1 MKKFLIG
8 LLTLGVIF
16 SCGKKEE
23 KPTAE
28 ATPKEETKTEQKLV
42 IGASPTP
49 HAEIL
54 EQVKEDL
61 KKEGIDLE
69 IKIFNDYVLPNK
81 LLGDKSLD
89 ANFFQHVPYMEEF
102 AKKNNMELVAVGKV
116 HVEPLAAFSKKH
128 KSIDEL
134 PVGAEVLIPNDP
146 TNGGRALILL
156 DKKGIIK
163 LKDNT
168 KLDSSIA
175 DIAENPKKIKFTAM
189 NAEQIPA
196 RLVEVDAAVI
206 NGNFAIKNGLNPVTE
221 SILIEDADSPYAN
234 VIVVLKGSENDERI
248 QKLVKAL
255 QSEKIKKFIEEK
267 YKGSVIPAF

>member
-1 MKKFLIG
+1 M
-8 LLTLGVIF
+8 
-16 SCGKKEE
+16 
-23 KPTAE
+23 
-28 ATPKEETKTEQKLV
+28 
-42 IGASPTP
+42 
-49 HAEIL
+49 
-54 EQVKEDL
+54 
-61 KKEGIDLE
+61 DLE

-102 AKKNNMELVAVGKV
+102 AKKNNMELVAAGKV
-116 HVEPLAAFSKKH
+116 HIEPLAAYSKKY
-128 KSIDEL
+128 KSISEIPDGGEII
-134 PVGAEVLIPNDP
+134 IPNDP

-156 DKKGIIK
+156 DKNGIIK
-163 LKDNT
+163 LKDNK
-168 KLDSSIA
+168 KLDSTIA

-206 NGNFAIKNGLNPVTE
+206 NGNFAIKNGLNPVTDG
-221 SILIEDADSPYAN
+221 ILIEDADSPYVN
-234 VIVVLKGSENDERI
+234 VVTVLKGNENDERI

>member
-8 LLTLGVIF
+8 LLTLGVVF

-23 KPTAE
+23 TKTDQTAP
-28 ATPKEETKTEQKLV
+28 AAETKTEQKLV

-89 ANFFQHVPYMEEF
+89 ANFFQHIPYMEEF
-102 AKKNNMELVAVGKV
+102 AKKNNMELVSAGKV
-116 HVEPLAAFSKKH
+116 HIEPLAAYSKKY
-128 KSIDEL
+128 KS
-134 PVGAEVLIPNDP
+134 VAEIPDGGEIIIPNDP

-156 DKKGIIK
+156 DKNGIIK
-163 LKDNT
+163 LKDNK
-168 KLDSSIA
+168 KLDSTIA

-206 NGNFAIKNGLNPVTE
+206 NGNFAIKNGLNPVTDG
-221 SILIEDADSPYAN
+221 ILIEDADSPYVN
-234 VIVVLKGSENDERI
+234 IVAVLKGNENDERI

>member
-8 LLTLGVIF
+8 ILTLGVIF

-23 KPTAE
+23 TQ
-28 ATPKEETKTEQKLV
+28 TPDAASGSETKKLEKLV
-42 IGASPTP
+42 IGATPTP

-61 KKEGIDLE
+61 KAEGIDLE
-69 IKIFNDYVLPNK
+69 IEVFNDYVLPNK

-89 ANFFQHVPYMEEF
+89 ANFFQHLPYMEEF
-102 AKKNNMELVAVGKV
+102 ALKNNMDLISVAKI
-116 HVEPLAAFSKKH
+116 HVEPLAVYSKKY
-128 KSIDEL
+128 KDISEL
-134 PVGAEVLIPNDP
+134 PNGAEVLVPNDP

-156 DKKGIIK
+156 DKNGIIK

-175 DIAENPKKIKFTAM
+175 DIVENPKNIKITAL
-189 NAEQIPA
+189 NAEQIPV
-196 RLVEVDAAVI
+196 RLAEVDAAII
-206 NGNFAIKNGLNPVTE
+206 NSNFAMKNNLNPVTDG
-221 SILIEDADSPYAN
+221 ILIEDNDSPYAN
-234 VIVVLKGSENDERI
+234 IIVVLKGNENDERI
-248 QKLVKAL
+248 QKLIKAL
-255 QSEKIKKFIEEK
+255 QSDKTKKFIEET

>member
-8 LLTLGVIF
+8 LLTLGVVF

-23 KPTAE
+23 KQPE
-28 ATPKEETKTEQKLV
+28 ATPAAETKTEQKLI

-89 ANFFQHVPYMEEF
+89 ANFFQHIPYMEEF
-102 AKKNNMELVAVGKV
+102 AKKNNMELVAAGKV
-116 HVEPLAAFSKKH
+116 HIEPLAAYSKKY
-128 KSIDEL
+128 KSISEIPDGGEII
-134 PVGAEVLIPNDP
+134 IPNDP

-156 DKKGIIK
+156 DKNGIIK
-163 LKDNT
+163 LKDNK
-168 KLDSSIA
+168 KLDSTIA

-206 NGNFAIKNGLNPVTE
+206 NGNFAIKNGLNPVTDG
-221 SILIEDADSPYAN
+221 ILIEDADSPYVN
-234 VIVVLKGSENDERI
+234 VVTVLKGNENDERI